1 MENFFTSESI
11 ALLTLGLIIVG
22 TIKFIYYYKAF
33 NIAILRYI
41 EPSEVLVLFADNIS
55 IAAAVVLLLLP
66 PYMYSILPYIQ
77 SEASANC
84 SLFERFNDYRHVLS
98 VHFLYQ
104 SVIAIAGIL
113 FTFTRKRIT
122 GYERWTYLPLSVL
135 VIFIL
140 PFLTIETGYWA
151 VPVMKPAIVVTL
163 GLIANFV
170 VLILLAAHNEI
181 YKVKKRGFFSK
192 MAFEFEDNT
201 VLPDGSYFVGKVKAF
216 IFFYNPT
223 NDESI
228 TYSTSKLKCIKYKP
242 NAVKSYSKME
252 DSADKQA
259 DSVAAL
265 PTDSVKKSEKPS
277 SHPIC

>member
-33 NIAILRYI
+33 NIVILRYI
-41 EPSEVLVLFADNIS
+41 ESSEVLVLFADNIS

-66 PYMYSILPYIQ
+66 PYMYSILPYVR
-77 SEASANC
+77 SEASVNC
-84 SLFERFNDYRHVLS
+84 SLIERLNDYWNVLS
-98 VHFLYQ
+98 THFIYQ
-104 SVIAIAGIL
+104 SVIAVAGIL

-140 PFLTIETGYWA
+140 PFLTIEAGYWA
-151 VPVMKPAIVVTL
+151 VPVMKPASVVML

-170 VLILLAAHNEI
+170 VLILLATHNEV
-181 YKVKKRGFFSK
+181 YKVKKRGFFNK
-192 MAFEFEDNT
+192 MAFEFEDST
-201 VLPDGSYFVGKVKAF
+201 VIPDDTYFVGKVKSF
-216 IFFYNPT
+216 IFFYNPI
-223 NDESI
+223 NNESI

-242 NAVKSYSKME
+242 NSTENSSKIK
-252 DSADKQA
+252 A
-259 DSVAAL
+259 SVDTKAASVTDL
-265 PTDSVKKSEKPS
+265 PTDSVKKS
-277 SHPIC
+277 